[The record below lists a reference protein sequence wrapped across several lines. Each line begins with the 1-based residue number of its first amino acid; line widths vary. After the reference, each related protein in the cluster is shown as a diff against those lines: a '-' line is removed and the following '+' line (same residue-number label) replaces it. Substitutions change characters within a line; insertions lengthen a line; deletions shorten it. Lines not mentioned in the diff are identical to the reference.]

1 LKNELKV
8 CNSLLKNDTN
18 EKANDFDSKNKVLM
32 EYNFIDKDQNILY
45 KGKVAR
51 LVSSQD
57 PILLT

>member
-1 LKNELKV
+1 M

-51 LVSSQD
+51 LVTSQD